1 MSLYTLGDI
10 DPQQSMLLKKHNREV
25 SREELAINV
34 NSLED
39 LAQFY
44 TNLPAGR
51 LKQEVKKLLEDFT
64 K

>member
-1 MSLYTLGDI
+1 
-10 DPQQSMLLKKHNREV
+10 MLLKKHNKEV
-25 SREELAINV
+25 SREELAVNV
-34 NSLED
+34 NATED

>member
-1 MSLYTLGDI
+1 MI
-10 DPQQSMLLKKHNREV
+10 LKKHNREV
-25 SREELAINV
+25 AREELAINV

-51 LKQEVKKLLEDFT
+51 LKQEVKKLLEEFA

>member
-44 TNLPAGR
+44 TNLPTGR

>member
-51 LKQEVKKLLEDFT
+51 LKQEVKKLLEEFT